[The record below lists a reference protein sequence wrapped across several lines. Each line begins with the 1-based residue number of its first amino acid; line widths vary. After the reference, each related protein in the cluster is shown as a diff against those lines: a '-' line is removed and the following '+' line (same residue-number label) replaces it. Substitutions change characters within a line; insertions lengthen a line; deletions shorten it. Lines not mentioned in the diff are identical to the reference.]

1 MIWEMSLAVLLSN
14 SYCLM
19 KVAILKRENAIF
31 FALSAKYS
39 SVLNNKIEAK
49 LPSHSCG
56 LTDWLAW
63 YRITKGSRPEEG
75 NILLMSVL

>member
-1 MIWEMSLAVLLSN
+1 
-14 SYCLM
+14 M

-56 LTDWLAW
+56 LTD
-63 YRITKGSRPEEG
+63 
-75 NILLMSVL
+75 